1 LKILLIED
9 DHIIWPNIKEYLEQ
23 NSFLVTL
30 KTDRESWF
38 KEAYGR
44 NKYDIFI
51 FDVMLPYKNWFEI
64 AKELRKE
71 NIDTPIIFLTAKEDM
86 ESKEKWF
93 MSGWDDYITKP
104 FKLKELVLRI
114 RTILKRINKNTEI
127 NKITIWD
134 IELNLDLKE
143 ITRQSKKITLT
154 PKEFIILEYLMKNK
168 NKVIP
173 KNELLEYIW
182 WINNDIW
189 SDVIRTHIQSL
200 RKKINT
206 WFSYDPIITI
216 RGIWFKF
223 EDNETKVLN

>member
-1 LKILLIED
+1 MKILLIED

-23 NSFLVTL
+23 HNFIVTL
-30 KTDRESWF
+30 EVDWEKWF
-38 KEAYGR
+38 KEAVR
-44 NKYDIFI
+44 NKYDIFV
-51 FDVMLPYKNWFEI
+51 FDVMLPYKNGFEI
-64 AKELRKE
+64 AKELRLE
-71 NIDTPIIFLTAKEDM
+71 NIDTPIIFLTAKEDL

-93 MSGWDDYITKP
+93 LVGWDDYITKP
-104 FKLKELVLRI
+104 FKLKELILRI
-114 RTILKRINKNTEI
+114 RSILKRINKSTEI
-127 NKITIWD
+127 NKIIIWD

-143 ITRQSKKITLT
+143 VTRKWKNIILT
-154 PKEFIILEYLMKNK
+154 PKEFVILEYLMKNK

-189 SDVIRTHIQSL
+189 SDVIRTHVQSL

-206 WFSYDPIITI
+206 WFSYDPIKTI

-223 EDNETKVLN
+223 ENNETKILS